1 MWTEM
6 VVAVAVLGMVLVGLA
21 VTLDGFGRFN
31 HYQLV
36 RQQCIAA
43 AQAQL
48 DSVTATGEAIS
59 QEDFERLWPRL
70 SISTAKS
77 AGVDQ
82 WNGMTLVEVT
92 VTARSFN
99 KDVRVTLSRYVSGS
113 DISPANV
120 IAEPAVAGEQ

>member
-1 MWTEM
+1 MA
-6 VVAVAVLGMVLVGLA
+6 VAVAVLGMVLVGLA
-21 VTLDGFGRFN
+21 LTLDGLGRFN

-48 DSVTATGEAIS
+48 DSMTAKGEAIKG
-59 QEDFERLWPRL
+59 EDFERLWPRL

-77 AGVDQ
+77 AGADQ

-99 KDVRVTLSRYVSGS
+99 KNVRVTLSRYVRGS
-113 DISPANV
+113 DIPPANV
-120 IAEPAVAGEQ
+120 NAEPAVAGEQ